1 MPISK
6 CRVCGHDFFAKPLLR
21 YENMPRAAQF
31 LPDTESLESDQGI
44 DLDVCQCSGCGL
56 VQLSNDAVHYYK
68 EVVRAAAFSEEM
80 KDYRMKQFGLFVQN
94 YFLNGKK
101 IIEVGCGCG
110 EYLSIMQQ
118 CGVDAYG
125 LEYSE
130 ESVSKCT
137 EEGLRVF
144 RGFVSSAD
152 RLKDAP
158 YDAFYILNYLE
169 HLPDPNST
177 LTGIYENLADDAIGL
192 VEVPNFD
199 MILRNKLFSE
209 FISDHLLYFTK
220 ETLAIT
226 LKLNG
231 FEIIES
237 HDIWHDYIISTIVK
251 KKKKLDISHFYEYQ
265 VQLKNEIE
273 EYIRPFK
280 NKKVAIWGAGHQ
292 AFTVISSLNLAGNI
306 RYVVDSATFKQ
317 GRFTPASHIPI
328 VSPNAL
334 ETDPVEA
341 VIVMAA
347 GYSDEV
353 ARIIRH
359 KFDSDTIKLS
369 ILRDF
374 GLEVV

>member
-1 MPISK
+1 
-6 CRVCGHDFFAKPLLR
+6 
-21 YENMPRAAQF
+21 
-31 LPDTESLESDQGI
+31 
-44 DLDVCQCSGCGL
+44 
-56 VQLSNDAVHYYK
+56 
-68 EVVRAAAFSEEM
+68 
-80 KDYRMKQFGLFVQN
+80 
-94 YFLNGKK
+94 
-101 IIEVGCGCG
+101 
-110 EYLSIMQQ
+110 
-118 CGVDAYG
+118 
-125 LEYSE
+125 
-130 ESVSKCT
+130 
-137 EEGLRVF
+137 
-144 RGFVSSAD
+144 
-152 RLKDAP
+152 LKDAP